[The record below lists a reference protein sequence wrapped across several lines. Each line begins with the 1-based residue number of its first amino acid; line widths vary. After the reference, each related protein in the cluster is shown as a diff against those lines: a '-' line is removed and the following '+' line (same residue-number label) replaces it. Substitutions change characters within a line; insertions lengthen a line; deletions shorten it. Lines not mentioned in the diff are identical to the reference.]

1 MKEFILTRPYVM
13 KTYKEPSE
21 KQNLKKIHYSIL
33 YSNFKPGCCFV
44 MKRHNEPFK
53 KLRSVKPYKPP

>member
-21 KQNLKKIHYSIL
+21 KQNLKKKIHYSIL
-33 YSNFKPGCCFV
+33 YANFKSRCCFV

-53 KLRSVKPYKPP
+53 K